1 MIKSNGGIIGPDNV
15 TTGGAFGTASGV
27 FKLGEVTNLIK
38 ESKWP
43 TAGPQGFQVANSCRF
58 DSGSD
63 DHLDKTFAQA
73 GNRKTF
79 TVSFWMKTT
88 TKETY
93 TAIFDAGQD
102 GSNSDDIYFH
112 TGRLNFSGYYGST
125 QFALRTTAKFR
136 DPGAW
141 SHHVIAFDTTQGTA
155 SNRIKIFT
163 NGVQE
168 TAFDDSTYPAE
179 DFQTSYMNTARLHN
193 IGTLVNNDD
202 FPLDGYLAEFCFI
215 DGTALD
221 PTSFGEFNSQTGIW
235 VPKNVSG
242 LTFGTNGFYLDFKN
256 SSALGNDV
264 SGNNNDFAMRNL
276 TSLDQSTD
284 TCSTNFA
291 TMNPLDL
298 GATTGGE
305 FLQGN
310 LDVHMGGT
318 AQGVYYS
325 TIGVSSGK
333 WYVEVNP
340 DSGSGGNSYIG
351 ISGNANNSRG
361 ANDGLGDLAFDYGYY
376 QSDGSLR
383 NNDSD
388 SSYGSSYSNGNIIGV
403 YLDLDNNKLY
413 FSVNGTVQNSGTGIS
428 ISAVTNTP
436 TGNYFFCVGDDNAF
450 AERRFN
456 LNFGSP
462 IESIS
467 SSNTDD
473 NGFGNFE
480 YSPNITGDGSAKKF
494 YSLNTKNLTTVLA

>member
-1 MIKSNGGIIGPDNV
+1 
-15 TTGGAFGTASGV
+15 
-27 FKLGEVTNLIK
+27 
-38 ESKWP
+38 
-43 TAGPQGFQVANSCRF
+43 
-58 DSGSD
+58 
-63 DHLDKTFAQA
+63 
-73 GNRKTF
+73 
-79 TVSFWMKTT
+79 
-88 TKETY
+88 
-93 TAIFDAGQD
+93 
-102 GSNSDDIYFH
+102 
-112 TGRLNFSGYYGST
+112 
-125 QFALRTTAKFR
+125 
-136 DPGAW
+136 
-141 SHHVIAFDTTQGTA
+141 
-155 SNRIKIFT
+155 
-163 NGVQE
+163 
-168 TAFDDSTYPAE
+168 
-179 DFQTSYMNTARLHN
+179 
-193 IGTLVNNDD
+193 
-202 FPLDGYLAEFCFI
+202 
-215 DGTALD
+215 
-221 PTSFGEFNSQTGIW
+221 
-235 VPKNVSG
+235 
-242 LTFGTNGFYLDFKN
+242 
-256 SSALGNDV
+256 
-264 SGNNNDFAMRNL
+264 
-276 TSLDQSTD
+276 
-284 TCSTNFA
+284 
-291 TMNPLDL
+291 MNPLDL